1 MIETSGYNDADVVE
15 TLHIIN
21 LDIFKPYALNGP
33 LLVEKLL
40 GLFLIVLKGMAK
52 TQFEEAIRY

>member
-1 MIETSGYNDADVVE
+1 MVE